1 MIEFTPFIIAGF
13 IFLTLSIVL
22 RFFLKKNRFPYY
34 SRGTLLTK
42 AELKFYYVLKSAIG
56 QDYNISC
63 KTRLADIVNC
73 STSDWHKG
81 FGPKISSKHIDF
93 VLTDPETSEIILCI
107 ELDDKTHRLPE
118 RQKRDIFVNRVLEKT
133 NTAFYRVP
141 AASSYDLSKIM
152 LDIRVILK

>member
-1 MIEFTPFIIAGF
+1 MIEFSPLLVAGF
-13 IFLTLSIVL
+13 VFLTLFL
-22 RFFLKKNRFPYY
+22 FLFFFLKKKKFPYY

-42 AELKFYYVLKSAIG
+42 AELKFYHVLKFAVG
-56 QDYNISC
+56 QDYDINC

-107 ELDDKTHRLPE
+107 ELDDKTHQLPE
-118 RQKRDIFVNRVLEKT
+118 RQKRDIFVNKVLEKT